1 MENKEK
7 KKIYYSRTY
16 RHLKIHVAGSV
27 LYLCAVVLPVL
38 ILFVLNLNNITHL
51 MSKCAV
57 NILGKIYPGIPM
69 YIREDT
75 FSILGT
81 MEFVE
86 MPTVYPQIGFSIL
99 NFLVVLF
106 LVIFCCTGSRKGRPV
121 SIFMT
126 IMFVIHIINCIYFI
140 FAANY
145 FPYTA
150 FQYSNLYVKQQ
161 IGIWLTFI
169 VMMGLVTALQGT
181 KVLLYKVLAFFS
193 VLAYSFLFGFVRYIL
208 FLYII
213 QEFSIIYMALM
224 FFALG
229 PFFDF
234 LYLVGIYGFFM
245 NKVINVYES
254 AKGKGEWKWS

>member
-7 KKIYYSRTY
+7 KVIYYSRTY
-16 RHLKIHVAGSV
+16 RHLKINTAGSI
-27 LYLCAVVLPVL
+27 LYFCLLVLPVL
-38 ILFVLNLNNITHL
+38 ILFIFNMNHITHF

-57 NILGKIYPGIPM
+57 NVLGKLYPGSPL
-69 YIREDT
+69 YIRKDN
-75 FSILGT
+75 FSILGK

-86 MPTVYPQIGFSIL
+86 LPTVYPSTAFCVI
-99 NFLVVLF
+99 NFIIVLLLVF
-106 LVIFCCTGSRKGRPV
+106 FCCTGSRKGRPV
-121 SIFMT
+121 SIYMT
-126 IMFVIHIINCIYFI
+126 IMLVVHIINCIYFI

-145 FPYTA
+145 FPYNA
-150 FQYSNLYVKQQ
+150 FQYSNLYIKQQ

-169 VMMGLVTALQGT
+169 VMMGLVTAIQGS
-181 KVLLYKVLAFFS
+181 KALVWKILSFFS
-193 VLAYSFLFGFVRYIL
+193 VLAYSFLFGFARYIL

-224 FFALG
+224 FFAFG

-245 NKVINVYES
+245 DKVIKFYES
-254 AKGKGEWKWS
+254 AKGKGAWRWS

>member
-16 RHLKIHVAGSV
+16 RHLRMNVPGTA
-27 LYLCAVVLPVL
+27 LYLCVIVLPVL

-51 MSKCAV
+51 MAKCAV
-57 NILGKIYPGIPM
+57 NILGEIYPGIPL

-81 MEFVE
+81 IECVDL
-86 MPTVYPQIGFSIL
+86 PTVYPQIGFSIL
-99 NFLVVLF
+99 NFLVVLL
-106 LVIFCCTGSRKGRPV
+106 LVIFCCTGNRNGRPI
-121 SIFMT
+121 SIFLT
-126 IMFVIHIINCIYFI
+126 IMLVIHIINCIYFI

-169 VMMGLVTALQGT
+169 VMVGLVTALWGT
-181 KVLLYKVLAFFS
+181 SVLLYKVLAFFS
-193 VLAYSFLFGFVRYIL
+193 ILLYSFLFGFIRYIL

-224 FFALG
+224 FFVLG

-245 NKVINVYES
+245 NKVIKVYES
-254 AKGKGEWKWS
+254 SKGKGEWTWS